1 MSPLIEALAGDSAR
15 GYGFG
20 LPNGAASSFE
30 SIATVTATG
39 SETSLTFSGIPST
52 YKALQIRGITRQT
65 TNSGGSILYMQANS
79 SSSNYARH
87 MLYGTGSAAGASGAA
102 SQSSIHIAS
111 QTADGAINSSIF
123 TGVIIDVQDYASS
136 TKNKTVRSFFGTDSN
151 GAFSNWVGLSSG
163 LWADTTAISSLT
175 FTQYSGAFS
184 AGSKFALY
192 GIKGA

>member
-20 LPNGAASSFE
+20 LPSGAASSFE

-175 FTQYSGAFS
+175 FTQYSGAFA
-184 AGSKFALY
+184 AGSTFALY
-192 GIKGA
+192 GIK